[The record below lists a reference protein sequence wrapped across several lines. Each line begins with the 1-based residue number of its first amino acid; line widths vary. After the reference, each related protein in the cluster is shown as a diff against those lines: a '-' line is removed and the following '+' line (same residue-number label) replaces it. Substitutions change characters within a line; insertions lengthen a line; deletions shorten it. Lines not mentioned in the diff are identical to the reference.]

1 MWKSCTKWPHWW
13 ELSNFPSM
21 FLMVGYS
28 ISSWLTQDLNGSLTN
43 GLFHQKKLVSGD
55 SIATCEALP
64 KNFIDESSRLR
75 WLWLRLVFLSIDKFL
90 SRIIS
95 MGLLNAFIWIY
106 CILIVLFDLLDG
118 RDLSNLVLEDVYYLL
133 SSVLVV
139 DTFIYISTDFLVADY
154 FKKWL
159 FIEWSL
165 LECWLDLV
173 KLWLVF

>member
-1 MWKSCTKWPHWW
+1 M
-13 ELSNFPSM
+13 
-21 FLMVGYS
+21 
-28 ISSWLTQDLNGSLTN
+28 
-43 GLFHQKKLVSGD
+43 
-55 SIATCEALP
+55 
-64 KNFIDESSRLR
+64 
-75 WLWLRLVFLSIDKFL
+75 
-90 SRIIS
+90 
-95 MGLLNAFIWIY
+95 
-106 CILIVLFDLLDG
+106 VLFDLLDG